1 MALRTLVV
9 LGGSGFV
16 GRDVVAKA
24 VADNW
29 RVVVV
34 TRRRAHARALFA
46 LPTADIVEG
55 DVCEPGVVARAI
67 RGADAVV
74 NLVGIL
80 NERGRDTFARVHVE
94 LARTVVAACR
104 AEGVTRLVHMS
115 ALNAAPDAPS
125 GYLASKGEAEAI
137 VAASPLAWTVFRP
150 SVVFGRDDTFLNRF
164 VQLARIAPVFPL
176 ASADARFQP
185 VWVRDVA
192 ECIVR
197 ALPLDATQRQ
207 RYELCGPQAYTLEAL
222 VKWTLAI
229 AGVARPIL
237 PVGAGMAN
245 LQAAVLERLPGAL
258 LTRDNLKSM
267 RVDCT
272 CASAFPAVFGVV
284 PERLEAI
291 APQWLSPAAAH
302 DRYDAFR
309 MRSGR

>member
-1 MALRTLVV
+1 MALPTLVV

-24 VADNW
+24 VAANW

-34 TRRRAHARALFA
+34 TRRRADARTLFA

-55 DVCEPGVVARAI
+55 DVCEPGVLARVL

-80 NERGRDTFARVHVE
+80 NERGRETFARVHVE
-94 LARTVVAACR
+94 LARNVVATCV
-104 AEGVTRLVHMS
+104 AEGVPRLVHMS

-125 GYLASKGEAEAI
+125 AYLASKGEAEAI
-137 VAASPLAWTVFRP
+137 VTASPLAWTVVRP
-150 SVVFGRDDTFLNRF
+150 SVIFGAGDTFLNRF

-176 ASADARFQP
+176 AGANARFQP

-197 ALPLDATQRQ
+197 ALTLDATLRQ
-207 RYELCGPQAYTLEAL
+207 RYDLCGPQVYTLEEL

-237 PVGAGMAN
+237 PVGDALAN
-245 LQAAVLERLPGAL
+245 VQAAVLERLPGAL

-267 RVDCT
+267 RCDSVCS
-272 CASAFPAVFGVV
+272 AAFPPVFGVV
-284 PERLEAI
+284 PERLEAV

-302 DRYDAFR
+302 DRYDVFR